1 VQRLR
6 ELRAQVEGLERAQQV
21 ARVAAEAKAATNEQ
35 ARKAAEA
42 KVAKAQQAQK
52 AAEGKAATN
61 EQARKAAEAK
71 AAQAQQ
77 ALIRVEALRDAAL
90 VRVRELTLAP
100 VPAGAVFRMDGA
112 GTAECNGF
120 YKRNGTR
127 PLAPAPYR

>member
-21 ARVAAEAKAATNEQ
+21 ARVAAEAKA
-35 ARKAAEA
+35 
-42 KVAKAQQAQK
+42 
-52 AAEGKAATN
+52 
-61 EQARKAAEAK
+61 
-71 AAQAQQ
+71 

-127 PLAPAPYR
+127 PLARPPYR

>member
-1 VQRLR
+1 MQRLR

-35 ARKAAEA
+35 AR
-42 KVAKAQQAQK
+42 Q
-52 AAEGKAATN
+52 
-61 EQARKAAEAK
+61 AAEAK

-112 GTAECNGF
+112 GTAKCNGF